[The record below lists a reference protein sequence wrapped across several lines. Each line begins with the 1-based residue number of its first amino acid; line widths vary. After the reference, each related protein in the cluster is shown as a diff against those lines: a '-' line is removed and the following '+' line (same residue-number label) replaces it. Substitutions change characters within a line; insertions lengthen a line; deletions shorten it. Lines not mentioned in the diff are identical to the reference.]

1 MSMDPRS
8 PGPFGVLGRIGLFL
22 VFAVIAGLLAGLAGL
37 PIIGG
42 IGVASRDAI
51 QGFESLPDTLTEP
64 PLPQHSTILAA
75 DGSVLATVYY
85 QNRVEVPLSSVAPVM
100 RQAIVAVEDARF
112 LEHNGIDLRGTM
124 RAVATNTSAGGVQQ
138 GGSTL
143 TQQYVK
149 NVLITQATNKTE
161 LDDARGRTPI
171 RKLREIRYALALE
184 KRYTKDEILERYLN
198 IAYFGAGAYGIE
210 AAAHR
215 YFSKSAADLTLPE
228 AATLAG
234 IVQQPT
240 AYDPL
245 RNPDLSTKRRNVVL
259 QKMASQGYISAST
272 ADDVSLTPMGEL
284 IKPSITPNGCTSS
297 YAPYFCF
304 YVLNELKNDPTFG
317 ATPEEREQYLKQGGL
332 TITTTLQPQKQDAAM
347 QAVLDH
353 IPMKDSSRRAA
364 AIAMVEPGTGQIV
377 AMAQNRKWGTSGVG
391 KTTYNY
397 AVNKAD
403 GGTIGMQAGSTF
415 KIFTLAA
422 ALEAGI
428 SPFEVIESPDSR
440 TFKGFKNCSNG
451 TPFEPVTIHNST
463 GSGSFD
469 MRAATAYSV
478 NTYFMAIEQ
487 RTGLC
492 RPVEIAESMGVTL
505 ADGNPLLAVPTFTL
519 GTMEVS
525 PLAMA
530 NAFATF
536 ANHGVYCK
544 PIAISKILDRNGKL
558 MPVPSADCHEVIK
571 SGIADAVTSMLT
583 GVIDGYL
590 PGRTGAAMSLAD
602 RPAAGKT
609 GTTNDSAAVWFSGFT
624 PDLAA
629 SVWVGDPRGG
639 YRYPMKNVVVNGRYY
654 SQVFGST
661 LPGPIWKQA
670 MTGALEGSKPV
681 AFDLQDQWGLEAAR
695 GTGSYYPTT
704 PTVTKPTK
712 KPDKNNTD
720 SGGATPAPAPAP
732 APEPAPAPAP
742 TDAPAPADPA
752 APAATG

>member
-8 PGPFGVLGRIGLFL
+8 PGPFGVLGRLGLFL

-37 PIIGG
+37 PIVGG
-42 IGVASRDAI
+42 LGVASRDAI
-51 QGFESLPDTLTEP
+51 GGFESLPDALSEP

-85 QNRVEVPLSSVAPVM
+85 QNRVEVPLSSVSPVM
-100 RQAIVAVEDARF
+100 RQAIVAVEDSRF

-124 RAVATNTSAGGVQQ
+124 RAIATNTTAGGVQQ

-149 NVLITQATNKTE
+149 NVLITQATNKQE
-161 LDDARGRTPI
+161 LDDARGRSPI

-215 YFSKSAADLTLPE
+215 YFSKPASDLTLPE

-245 RNPDLSTKRRNVVL
+245 RNPELSMKRRNVVL
-259 QKMASQGYISAST
+259 GKMADQGYITQQT
-272 ADDVSLTPMGEL
+272 ADDTSLTPMNEL

-304 YVLNELKNDPTFG
+304 YVLNVLKTDPTFG
-317 ATPEEREQYLKQGGL
+317 DTPEAREAFLKQGGL
-332 TITTTLQPQKQDAAM
+332 TITTTLQPQAQESAM
-347 QAVLDH
+347 NAVVDH
-353 IPMKDSSRRAA
+353 IPMKDQSKRAA
-364 AIAMVEPGTGQIV
+364 SLAMVQPGTGQIV
-377 AMAQNRKWGTSGVG
+377 AMAQNRKWGTSGIG

-397 AVNKAD
+397 AVNRAD

-415 KIFTLAA
+415 KVFTMAA
-422 ALEAGI
+422 ALEQGI
-428 SPFEVIESPDSR
+428 SPFEVIEAPDVR
-440 TFKGFKNCSNG
+440 TFKGFKNCTSG
-451 TPFEPVTIHNST
+451 TPFEPITVHNST

-478 NTYFMAIEQ
+478 NTYFMALEQ

-492 RPVEIAESMGVTL
+492 RPAEIAESMGVTL
-505 ADGNPLLAVPTFTL
+505 ANGDPLQRVPSFTL

-530 NAFATF
+530 GAFATF
-536 ANHGVYCK
+536 ANHGEFCK
-544 PIAISKILDRNGKL
+544 PIAIAKILNRDGKSL
-558 MPVPSADCHEVIK
+558 PVPSADCHQVIK
-571 SGIADAVTSMLT
+571 PGIADAVASMLT

-590 PGRTGAAMSLAD
+590 PGRTGAAMSLTD

-639 YRYPMKNVVVNGRYY
+639 YRYPMKNVVVNGTYY

-661 LPGPIWKQA
+661 LPGPIWRQA
-670 MTGALEGSKPV
+670 MEGALKGSDPV
-681 AFDLQDQWGLEAAR
+681 AFDLNDPWGLDAAR
-695 GTGSYYPTT
+695 GLGTYTPYVPPTPSKKPAKKPTT
-704 PTVTKPTK
+704 N
-712 KPDKNNTD
+712 PDTP
-720 SGGATPAPAPAP
+720 ATPADPVAPVDPAPAPVDP
-732 APEPAPAPAP
+732 AP
-742 TDAPAPADPA
+742 APAPADPA
-752 APAATG
+752 AQPTQ